1 MLANFTTNKST
12 TNCHTT
18 QYCIIIYLSIL
29 CLSWLWDSSRCPC
42 TLRATVPCYT

>member
-18 QYCIIIYLSIL
+18 QYCIIIHLSIL
-29 CLSWLWDSSRCPC
+29 CLSWLWDSSRCPYM
-42 TLRATVPCYT
+42 LLATAPCYT